1 MKNKIKLSIIISSVL
16 ILGVSL
22 IFILNPNNTKEN
34 CEHINTE
41 WKILEEPTCE
51 KVGSKE
57 LYCKECKEIITTARI
72 DKTNHNEV
80 IDSGYLPTCEEDG
93 LTEGSHCSVCN
104 LIIIKQ
110 EKISKTG
117 HNYKLNPEL
126 SSAEKLVY
134 ECVCKH
140 SYEIENDGTIIC
152 EEHTNTTWEIIEEA
166 TCDKLGKKELKCQI
180 CKIVLETISIEMT
193 EHEIIIDQAILPGCE
208 TEGLTE
214 GSHCDKCNTIIK
226 KQEKIEPIKHNYVIS
241 KTVSPTKNEDGYI
254 EYTCSNCN
262 DSYQEIIKNTGDYNP
277 TLPITIILSDT
288 SIVVTNNNGGV
299 NINGNNVTI
308 NLSDEYDITGNI
320 SKGSINIALAEE
332 EKAKINLQNVDIT
345 STTTHPIYVI
355 SGDKVD
361 ISAPSGTIN
370 YIYDKRPTTS
380 IDAVGGAIYSNID
393 LDIQGRGELYIES
406 TYNNGIA
413 STKDLNIKNLTLK
426 VNVPN
431 NAIKGNDSL
440 TIESGNI
447 TAISSSADA
456 LKTEHSDI
464 SEKGN
469 QRGIIHIIDGT
480 LNLYAGCD
488 AIDASFDVIIDGGNI
503 NIYTE
508 KYSKYSGDIEVA
520 DTKTLYLRVSRNTGI
535 NNSNYTYVAMFINED
550 NITKSV
556 TGTAISNMQSKY
568 YKFDIPA
575 NSKYVKIYGYN
586 SSQTVGNTTDYSC
599 YTDQLTI
606 PTAYDTYYVTSI
618 SNKKLSGSWQ
628 NYSSSQGG
636 ERPGGMGPGGM
647 QEGNPDS
654 ALYSCKGIKADN
666 SITING
672 GNINIKSH
680 DDAIHTNSDV
690 LLETNNYGI
699 ALLTIN
705 GGNINITTDDDGI
718 HADGNL
724 NINGG
729 NIIIND
735 SYEGIEGNYV
745 YINGG
750 TTQIKS
756 SDDGINAKTA
766 LYFTDGIVYLD
777 ANGDGL
783 DSNGSIYMSGGI
795 VLALG
800 PTNGGN
806 GVIDIGD
813 RGYTFSFTGGLLLA
827 IGASGMDVS
836 PTASSGN
843 TSTSGRVTSS
853 QNSYLTVTS
862 SGEIIAVLK
871 VNKANQT
878 YRVFAYNNSK
888 YPQATISSST
898 SPSVELVNGL
908 YFVKNS

>member
-1 MKNKIKLSIIISSVL
+1 MKNKIILSIIISSVL

-22 IFILNPNNTKEN
+22 IFILNPNNKKEN

-41 WKILEEPTCE
+41 WKILEEATCE
-51 KVGSKE
+51 KVGSKQ

-93 LTEGSHCSVCN
+93 LTDGSHCSVCN

-110 EKISKTG
+110 EIISKTG
-117 HNYKLNPEL
+117 HNYKLNSEL
-126 SSAEKLVY
+126 SNAEKLVY
-134 ECVCKH
+134 ECECGD

-152 EEHTNTTWEIIEEA
+152 EEHINTTWEIVEEA

-214 GSHCDKCNTIIK
+214 GSHCNKCNTIIK
-226 KQEKIEPIKHNYVIS
+226 KQEKIEPINHNYVIS

-308 NLSDEYDITGNI
+308 NLSGEYDITGNI
-320 SKGSINIALAEE
+320 LEGSINIALAEE

-508 KYSKYSGDIEVA
+508 KYSNYSGDIEVA

-606 PTAYDTYYVTSI
+606 PTAYDTYYATSI

-636 ERPGGMGPGGM
+636 GRPGGMGPGGM

-672 GNINIKSH
+672 GNISIKSH

-705 GGNINITTDDDGI
+705 GGNINVTTDDDGI

-735 SYEGIEGNYV
+735 SYEGIEGNYI
-745 YINGG
+745 YFNGG

-777 ANGDGL
+777 ASGDGL

-800 PTNGGN
+800 PSNGGN

-843 TSTSGRVTSS
+843 TSTSGRITSS
-853 QNSYLTVTS
+853 QNSYLTIIS

>member
-1 MKNKIKLSIIISSVL
+1 M
-16 ILGVSL
+16 
-22 IFILNPNNTKEN
+22 FILNPNNKKGN
-34 CEHINTE
+34 CEHIDTE
-41 WKILEEPTCE
+41 WKILEEATCE
-51 KVGSKE
+51 KVGSKQ
-57 LYCKECKEIITTARI
+57 LYCKECGKIITTARI
-72 DKTNHNEV
+72 EKTIHNEV
-80 IDSGYLPTCEEDG
+80 IDNGYLPTCEEDG
-93 LTEGSHCSVCN
+93 LTNGSHCSVCN
-104 LIIIKQ
+104 LIIVKQ
-110 EKISKTG
+110 EIINKTG

-126 SSAEKLVY
+126 SNIEKLVY
-134 ECVCKH
+134 ECRCGD

-152 EEHTNTTWEIIEEA
+152 EDHTNTKWEIIEEA
-166 TCDKLGKKELKCQI
+166 TCNKLGKKELKCQI
-180 CKIVLETISIEMT
+180 CFIVLETESIEMT
-193 EHEIIIDQAILPGCE
+193 EHEIIIDKAVLPGCE

-214 GSHCDKCNTIIK
+214 GSHCDKCKAIIK
-226 KQEKIEPIKHNYVIS
+226 KQEKVDSTGHNYIIT
-241 KTVSPTKNEDGYI
+241 KTVSPIEKEDGYI

-262 DSYQEIIKNTGDYNP
+262 DSYQEIIKNTGNYNP
-277 TLPITIILSDT
+277 TLPITIILNDT
-288 SIVVTNNNGGV
+288 GIIVTNNNGGV
-299 NINGNNVTI
+299 NIDGNKVTI
-308 NLSDEYDITGNI
+308 NLSGEYNITGTL
-320 SKGSINIALAEE
+320 SEGSINIALAEE
-332 EKAKINLQNVDIT
+332 EKAKINLQNINIT
-345 STTTHPIYVI
+345 STISHPIYVI

-361 ISAPSGTIN
+361 ISSNSGTVN
-370 YIYDKRPTTS
+370 YIYDKRPMATS
-380 IDAVGGAIYSNID
+380 DAVGGAIYSDID

-426 VNVPN
+426 VNAPN

-447 TAISSSADA
+447 TAISSSGDA
-456 LKTEHSDI
+456 LKTENSDI

-480 LNLYAGCD
+480 LSLFAACD

-508 KYSKYSGDIEVA
+508 KYSSYSGDVSI
-520 DTKTLYLRVSRNTGI
+520 TTSKTLYLRVSRNTGI

-550 NITKSV
+550 NTSKSV
-556 TGTAISNMQSKY
+556 TGTVLSNMQSKY
-568 YKFDIPA
+568 YKFDIPKNA
-575 NSKYVKIYGYN
+575 KYVKIYGYN
-586 SSQTVGNTTDYSC
+586 SSQTVGSTTDYSC

-606 PTAYDTYYVTSI
+606 PSSYDTYYVTSL

-636 ERPGGMGPGGM
+636 GRPGGMGPGGM

-699 ALLTIN
+699 ASITIN

-718 HADGNL
+718 HADGSL

-735 SYEGIEGNYV
+735 SYEGIEGNYI
-745 YINGG
+745 YFNGG
-750 TTQIKS
+750 TTQLKS
-756 SDDGINAKTA
+756 SDDGINAKTT
-766 LYFTDGIVYLD
+766 LYFKDGIVYLD
-777 ANGDGL
+777 ANGDGI
-783 DSNGSIYMSGGI
+783 DSNGNVYMSGGI
-795 VLALG
+795 VLAIG
-800 PTNGGN
+800 PSNGGN

-836 PTASSGN
+836 PTAGSGN

-862 SGEIIAVLK
+862 NGEIIAVLK

-888 YPQATISSST
+888 YPQTTITSSAST
-898 SPSVELVNGL
+898 SVGLVNGL
-908 YFVKNS
+908 YFAKNS

>member
-1 MKNKIKLSIIISSVL
+1 M
-16 ILGVSL
+16 
-22 IFILNPNNTKEN
+22 FILNPNNKKGN
-34 CEHINTE
+34 CEHIDTE
-41 WKILEEPTCE
+41 WKILEEATCE
-51 KVGSKE
+51 KVGSKQ
-57 LYCKECKEIITTARI
+57 LYCKECGKIITTARI
-72 DKTNHNEV
+72 EKTIHNEV

-104 LIIIKQ
+104 LIIVKQ
-110 EKISKTG
+110 EIISKTG

-126 SSAEKLVY
+126 SNIEKLVY
-134 ECVCKH
+134 ECRCGD

-152 EEHTNTTWEIIEEA
+152 EDHTNTKWEIIEEA
-166 TCDKLGKKELKCQI
+166 TCNKLGKKELKCQI
-180 CKIVLETISIEMT
+180 CFIVLETASIEMT
-193 EHEIIIDQAILPGCE
+193 EHEIIIDKAVLPGCE

-214 GSHCDKCNTIIK
+214 GSHCDKCKAIIK
-226 KQEKIEPIKHNYVIS
+226 KQEKVDSTGHNYIIT
-241 KTVSPTKNEDGYI
+241 KTVSPIEKEDGYI

-262 DSYQEIIKNTGDYNP
+262 DSYQEIIKNTGNYNP
-277 TLPITIILSDT
+277 TLPITIILNDT
-288 SIVVTNNNGGV
+288 GIIVTNNNGGV
-299 NINGNNVTI
+299 NIDGNKVTI
-308 NLSDEYDITGNI
+308 NLSGEYNITGTL
-320 SKGSINIALAEE
+320 SEGSINIALAEE
-332 EKAKINLQNVDIT
+332 EKAKINLQNINIT
-345 STTTHPIYVI
+345 STISHPIYVI

-361 ISAPSGTIN
+361 ISSNSGTVN
-370 YIYDKRPTTS
+370 YIYDKRPTTTS
-380 IDAVGGAIYSNID
+380 DAVGGAIYSDID

-426 VNVPN
+426 VNAPN

-447 TAISSSADA
+447 TAISSSGDA
-456 LKTEHSDI
+456 LKTENSDI

-480 LNLYAGCD
+480 LNLFAACD

-508 KYSKYSGDIEVA
+508 KYSSYSGDVSI
-520 DTKTLYLRVSRNTGI
+520 TTSKTLYLRVSRNTGI
-535 NNSNYTYVAMFINED
+535 NNSNYTYVAKFINED
-550 NITKSV
+550 NTSKSV
-556 TGTAISNMQSKY
+556 TGTVLSNMQSKY
-568 YKFDIPA
+568 YKFDIPSDA
-575 NSKYVKIYGYN
+575 KYVKIYGYN
-586 SSQTVGNTTDYSC
+586 SSQTIGSITDYSC

-606 PTAYDTYYVTSI
+606 PSSYDTYYVTSL

-636 ERPGGMGPGGM
+636 GRPGGMGPGGM

-699 ALLTIN
+699 ASITIN

-718 HADGNL
+718 HADGSL

-735 SYEGIEGNYV
+735 SYEGIEGNYI
-745 YINGG
+745 YFNGG
-750 TTQIKS
+750 TTQLKS
-756 SDDGINAKTA
+756 SDDGINAKTT
-766 LYFTDGIVYLD
+766 LYFKDGIVYLD
-777 ANGDGL
+777 ANGDGI
-783 DSNGSIYMSGGI
+783 DSNGNVYMSGGI
-795 VLALG
+795 VLAIG
-800 PTNGGN
+800 PSNGGN

-836 PTASSGN
+836 PTAGSGN

-862 SGEIIAVLK
+862 NGEIIAVLK

-878 YRVFAYNNSK
+878 YRVFAYHNSK
-888 YPQATISSST
+888 YPQTTITSST
-898 SPSVELVNGL
+898 STSVELVNDL

>member
-1 MKNKIKLSIIISSVL
+1 MKNKIILSIIISSVL

-22 IFILNPNNTKEN
+22 IFILNPNNKKEN

-51 KVGSKE
+51 KVGSKQ

-93 LTEGSHCSVCN
+93 LTDGSHCSVCN

-110 EKISKTG
+110 EIISKTG
-117 HNYKLNPEL
+117 HNYKLNSEL
-126 SSAEKLVY
+126 SNAEKLVY
-134 ECVCKH
+134 ECECGD

-152 EEHTNTTWEIIEEA
+152 EEHINTTWEIVEEA

-214 GSHCDKCNTIIK
+214 GSHCNKCNTIIK
-226 KQEKIEPIKHNYVIS
+226 KQEKIEPINHNYVIS

-277 TLPITIILSDT
+277 ALPITIILSDT

-308 NLSDEYDITGNI
+308 NLSGEYDITGNI
-320 SKGSINIALAEE
+320 SEGSINIALAEE

-508 KYSKYSGDIEVA
+508 KYSNYSGDIEVA

-575 NSKYVKIYGYN
+575 DSKYVKIYGYN

-606 PTAYDTYYVTSI
+606 PTAYDTYYATSI

-636 ERPGGMGPGGM
+636 GRPGGMGPGGM

-705 GGNINITTDDDGI
+705 GGNINVTTDDDGI

-735 SYEGIEGNYV
+735 SYEGIEGNYI
-745 YINGG
+745 YFNGG

-777 ANGDGL
+777 ASGDGL

-800 PTNGGN
+800 PSNGGN

-843 TSTSGRVTSS
+843 TSTSGRITSS
-853 QNSYLTVTS
+853 QNSYLTIIS
-862 SGEIIAVLK
+862 KGEIIAVLK